1 MITTHPHEKPLF
13 LLAVFAALIFW
24 AGLGWLAVFL
34 VQKIWPTTRPD
45 DLVLIVLAAALL
57 IALIHG
63 LRQILKIATLRGYAV
78 EISSKQFPDLYNR
91 LHSVC
96 KRLEIDPMP
105 AAYINRDQHGPD
117 AFSLKYLGCGY
128 LVLNANLVNALT
140 ERQGAID
147 FVMGHEL
154 GRLYHRYRNWDAF
167 LWPIRVLPLL
177 GPAYA
182 RTQVYVRDL
191 HGLNACK
198 TRADAAF
205 ALAMVAAG
213 DRRWK
218 SLSIPDFAAQ
228 SAHKRLFS
236 MSYAEL
242 ISAQPWLSKRMAN
255 LRAISTAS
263 DHLVAQRNPLAYV
276 AALVTPYI
284 GWRYRGMSLRVVV
297 ILLWALSLS
306 HGIWAGE
313 RLLVRQGL
321 LSNGLFSEQL
331 HKLKLA
337 SKAQRDAGTRNLAR
351 GELPVT
357 KLSPRD
363 NSRNSSTTAVETK
376 SEIKSNPYRKLE
388 DDLRLLGRYARDRQ
402 QRQGGIPCE
411 IGNIKALSLNYP
423 AERYAFSCDEP
434 KVYTIVERGEFEPGK
449 PSHIRTYNW
458 KTRKFE
464 LGPSAPEGNPKN

>member
-13 LLAVFAALIFW
+13 FLAVFAASIFW
-24 AGLGWLAVFL
+24 AGLGWLVVFL
-34 VQKIWPTTRPD
+34 VLKIWPSLRPG
-45 DLVLIVLAAALL
+45 DLVLVAVGATLVIALL
-57 IALIHG
+57 HS

-78 EISSKQFPDLYNR
+78 EISGSQFPDLHNR

-117 AFSLKYLGCGY
+117 AFSLKYLGRGY

-154 GRLYHRYRNWDAF
+154 GRLYHRYRNWDAY

-182 RTQVYVRDL
+182 RTQVYVRDM

-255 LRAISTAS
+255 LRAISTSS
-263 DHLVAQRNPLAYV
+263 DHLVAQRNPFAYV
-276 AALVTPYI
+276 AAMLTPYL
-284 GWRYRGMSLRVVV
+284 GWRYRGMSVRVII
-297 ILLWALSLS
+297 ILLWILSLS

-313 RLLVRQGL
+313 RLLIQHGL
-321 LSNGLFSEQL
+321 LSNGLFSDQL
-331 HKLKLA
+331 NKLKLSSRSQGDSEA
-337 SKAQRDAGTRNLAR
+337 RNLTR

-357 KLSPRD
+357 KLSPHD
-363 NSRNSSTTAVETK
+363 NSSND
-376 SEIKSNPYRKLE
+376 SEAGVQTKSNPYRKLE
-388 DDLRLLGRYARDRQ
+388 DDLRLLGRYARERQ

-458 KTRKFE
+458 KTRKFV
-464 LGPSAPEGNPKN
+464 LGPSAPPSATEDKPKN

>member
-24 AGLGWLAVFL
+24 SGLGWLVVFL
-34 VQKIWPTTRPD
+34 VMKTWPATRPD
-45 DLVLIVLAAALL
+45 NLVLIVLAAVLV
-57 IALIHG
+57 IALIHS

-78 EISSKQFPDLYNR
+78 EISSKQFPDLHNR

-117 AFSLKYLGCGY
+117 AFSLKYLGRGY
-128 LVLNANLVNALT
+128 LVLSANLVNALT

-154 GRLYHRYRNWDAF
+154 GRLYHRYRNWDPF

-177 GPAYA
+177 GPAFA

-198 TRADAAF
+198 TKADAAF

-236 MSYAEL
+236 MSFAEL
-242 ISAQPWLSKRMAN
+242 ISAEPWLSKRMAN
-255 LRAISTAS
+255 LRAISTSS
-263 DHLVAQRNPLAYV
+263 DNLVAQRNPLAYA
-276 AALVTPYI
+276 AALVTPYF
-284 GWRYRGMSLRVVV
+284 GWRYRGMTVRVIV
-297 ILLWALSLS
+297 ILLWVLSLS

-313 RLLVRQGL
+313 KLLVQRGL
-321 LSNGLFSEQL
+321 LSNGMFNEQL
-331 HKLKLA
+331 NKLKHA
-337 SKAQRDAGTRNLAR
+337 SRAQPGAETRNLAR

-363 NSRNSSTTAVETK
+363 NHSATRPETNP
-376 SEIKSNPYRKLE
+376 EIKGNPYRKLE
-388 DDLRLLGRYARDRQ
+388 DDLRLLGRYARERQ

-434 KVYTIVERGEFEPGK
+434 KVYTIIERGEFEPGK

-464 LGPSAPEGNPKN
+464 LGPSAPEENVKN

>member
-13 LLAVFAALIFW
+13 LLAVFTALIFW
-24 AGLGWLAVFL
+24 TGLGWLAAFL
-34 VQKIWPTTRPD
+34 VFKIWPAMRAD
-45 DLVLIVLAAALL
+45 DVVLIVVAITLV
-57 IALIHG
+57 IALVHS
-63 LRQILKIATLRGYAV
+63 LQQILKISTLRGYAV
-78 EISSKQFPDLYNR
+78 EISSKQFPDLHNR

-96 KRLEIDPMP
+96 KRLDIDPMP

-117 AFSLKYLGCGY
+117 AFSLKYLGRGY

-154 GRLYHRYRNWDAF
+154 GQLYHRYRNWDAF

-177 GPAYA
+177 GPAFA

-198 TRADAAF
+198 TKADAAF

-255 LRAISTAS
+255 LRAISTSS
-263 DHLVAQRNPLAYV
+263 DHLVAQRNPLAYA
-276 AALVTPYI
+276 AALVTPYF
-284 GWRYRGMSLRVVV
+284 GWRYRGMLLRLLI
-297 ILLWALSLS
+297 ILLWVLALS
-306 HGIWAGE
+306 HAIWAGE
-313 RLLVRQGL
+313 RLLIQKGI
-321 LSNGLFSEQL
+321 LSSGLFSEQL
-331 HKLKLA
+331 NKLKIA
-337 SKAQRDAGTRNLAR
+337 TKSSGGKGSKPLAR
-351 GELPVT
+351 GDLPVT
-357 KLSPRD
+357 KLSPHD
-363 NSRNSSTTAVETK
+363 SPKNNTETRA
-376 SEIKSNPYRKLE
+376 ETNHNPYRKLE
-388 DDLRLLGRYARDRQ
+388 ADLRLLGRYARQRQ

-411 IGNIKALSLNYP
+411 IGNIQALSLNYP
-423 AERYAFSCDEP
+423 ADRYAFSCDEP
-434 KVYTIVERGEFEPGK
+434 KVYTIIERGEFEPGK

-464 LGPSAPEGNPKN
+464 LGPSAPPSTHEDKPKN

>member
-13 LLAVFAALIFW
+13 LLAVFVALIFW

-34 VQKIWPTTRPD
+34 VLKIWPAIRPD
-45 DLVLIVLAAALL
+45 DLVLIVVAVVLV
-57 IALIHG
+57 IALFHS

-78 EISSKQFPDLYNR
+78 EISSKQFPDLHNR
-91 LHSVC
+91 LHAVC

-117 AFSLKYLGCGY
+117 AFSLKYLGRGY

-198 TRADAAF
+198 TKADAAF

-242 ISAQPWLSKRMAN
+242 ISAEPWLSKRMAN
-255 LRAISTAS
+255 LRAISTSS

-276 AALVTPYI
+276 VALMTPYF
-284 GWRYRGMSLRVVV
+284 GWRYRGMSVRVVV
-297 ILLWALSLS
+297 ILLWVLSLS

-313 RLLVRQGL
+313 RLLIQQGW
-321 LSNGLFSEQL
+321 LSSGLFSEQL

-337 SKAQRDAGTRNLAR
+337 SKAQRDSGTRNLAR
-351 GELPVT
+351 DELPVT
-357 KLSPRD
+357 KLSPPD
-363 NSRNSSTTAVETK
+363 HTQNNSRNGPENKAETK
-376 SEIKSNPYRKLE
+376 GNPYRKLE

-423 AERYAFSCDEP
+423 ADRYAFSCDEP

-464 LGPSAPEGNPKN
+464 LGPSAPEGNTKN

>member
-1 MITTHPHEKPLF
+1 MITSHPHEKPLF
-13 LLAVFAALIFW
+13 FLAVFAATIFW
-24 AGLGWLAVFL
+24 AGLAWLVVFL
-34 VQKIWPTTRPD
+34 VRKIWPSLRPD
-45 DLVLIVLAAALL
+45 DLVLVAVIATLVIALL
-57 IALIHG
+57 HS

-78 EISSKQFPDLYNR
+78 EINANQFPDLHNR

-96 KRLEIDPMP
+96 KRLDIDPMP
-105 AAYINRDQHGPD
+105 AAYINRDRHGPD
-117 AFSLKYLGCGY
+117 AFSLKYLGRGY
-128 LVLNANLVNALT
+128 LVVNANLVNALT

-154 GRLYHRYRNWDAF
+154 GRLYHRYRNWEAF

-182 RTQVYVRDL
+182 RAQVYVRDL

-198 TRADAAF
+198 TKADAAF

-255 LRAISTAS
+255 LRAISTSS

-276 AALVTPYI
+276 AALLTPYV
-284 GWRYRGMSLRVVV
+284 GWRYRGMTVRLIIIV
-297 ILLWALSLS
+297 LWILSLS

-313 RLLVRQGL
+313 RLLIQHGL
-321 LSNGLFSEQL
+321 LSNGLFTDQL
-331 HKLKLA
+331 NKLKLS
-337 SKAQRDAGTRNLAR
+337 SKTAGSGESRNLAR

-357 KLSPRD
+357 KLSPHD
-363 NSRNSSTTAVETK
+363 NSNND
-376 SEIKSNPYRKLE
+376 SENGAQTKSNPYRKLE
-388 DDLRLLGRYARDRQ
+388 DDLRLLGRYARERQ

-458 KTRKFE
+458 KTRKFV
-464 LGPSAPEGNPKN
+464 LGPSAPEEKPKN

>member
-1 MITTHPHEKPLF
+1 MTTTHPHEKPLF
-13 LLAVFAALIFW
+13 LLAVFAALVFW
-24 AGLGWLAVFL
+24 AGLGWLGVFL
-34 VQKIWPTTRPD
+34 ALKTWPGIRPD
-45 DLVLIVLAAALL
+45 DLVLIVVAAALL
-57 IALIHG
+57 IALVHS

-78 EISSKQFPDLYNR
+78 EISSGQFPDLHNR

-117 AFSLKYLGCGY
+117 AFSLKYLGRGY

-177 GPAYA
+177 GPAFA

-198 TRADAAF
+198 TKADAAF

-242 ISAQPWLSKRMAN
+242 ISAEPWLSKRMAN
-255 LRAISTAS
+255 LRAISTSS
-263 DHLVAQRNPLAYV
+263 DHLVAQRNPLAYA
-276 AALVTPYI
+276 AALVTPYF
-284 GWRYRGMSLRVVV
+284 GWRYRGMSTRVVV
-297 ILLWALSLS
+297 ILLWVLSLS

-313 RLLVRQGL
+313 RLLVKNGW
-321 LSNGLFSEQL
+321 LSSGLFSEQL

-337 SKAQRDAGTRNLAR
+337 SKARQDGETRNTAR

-357 KLSPRD
+357 KLSPP
-363 NSRNSSTTAVETK
+363 NESQNGTT
-376 SEIKSNPYRKLE
+376 IKPQTRGNPYRKLE
-388 DDLRLLGRYARDRQ
+388 DDLRLLGRYARERQ

-423 AERYAFSCDEP
+423 ADRYAFSCDEP

-449 PSHIRTYNW
+449 ASHIRTYNW

-464 LGPSAPEGNPKN
+464 LGPSAPEGSPKN

>member
-1 MITTHPHEKPLF
+1 MTTNHPHEKPLF
-13 LLAVFAALIFW
+13 VLAVIAALVFW
-24 AGLGWLAVFL
+24 VGLGWLALFL
-34 VQKIWPTTRPD
+34 VLKIWPTARPN
-45 DLVLIVLAAALL
+45 DLIAVLLAIAVVA
-57 IALIHG
+57 ALIHS
-63 LRQILKIATLRGYAV
+63 LRQILKISTLRGYAV
-78 EISSKQFPDLYNR
+78 EISSKQFPDLHNR

-117 AFSLKYLGCGY
+117 AFSLKYLGRGY
-128 LVLNANLVNALT
+128 LVLSANLVNALT

-154 GRLYHRYRNWDAF
+154 GRLYHRYRNWDAV
-167 LWPIRVLPLL
+167 LWPVRVLPLL
-177 GPAYA
+177 GPAFA

-191 HGLNACK
+191 HGLHACK

-242 ISAQPWLSKRMAN
+242 ISAEPWLSKRMAN
-255 LRAISTAS
+255 LRAISTSS

-276 AALVTPYI
+276 AALLTPYV
-284 GWRYRGMSLRVVV
+284 GWRYRGMTLRLAV
-297 ILLWALSLS
+297 IALWVLGLS
-306 HGIWAGE
+306 HSIWAGE
-313 RLLVRQGL
+313 RLLIQHGY
-321 LSNGLFSEQL
+321 LSTGLFSERL
-331 HKLKLA
+331 HKLNLGSAKNEP
-337 SKAQRDAGTRNLAR
+337 RNLSR
-351 GELPVT
+351 GQLPVT
-357 KLSPRD
+357 KLSPRKK
-363 NSRNSSTTAVETK
+363 SGGETEK
-376 SEIKSNPYRKLE
+376 SPALKGNPYRKLE

-411 IGNIKALSLNYP
+411 IGNIRALSLNYP
-423 AERYAFSCDEP
+423 ADRYAFSCDEP

-449 PSHIRTYNW
+449 ASHIRTYNW

-464 LGPSAPEGNPKN
+464 LGPSAPEGNAKN

>member
-13 LLAVFAALIFW
+13 FLAVLAASIFW
-24 AGLGWLAVFL
+24 AGLAWLVVFL
-34 VQKIWPTTRPD
+34 VRKIWPSLRPD
-45 DLVLIVLAAALL
+45 DLVLVAVAIGLALALL
-57 IALIHG
+57 HG

-78 EISSKQFPDLYNR
+78 EINANQFPDLHNR

-96 KRLEIDPMP
+96 KRLAIDPMP

-117 AFSLKYLGCGY
+117 AFSLKYLGRGY
-128 LVLNANLVNALT
+128 LVLSANLVNALT

-198 TRADAAF
+198 TKADAAF

-255 LRAISTAS
+255 LRAISTSS

-276 AALVTPYI
+276 AALLTPYF
-284 GWRYRGMSLRVVV
+284 GWRYRGMTVRVII
-297 ILLWALSLS
+297 ILLWILSLS
-306 HGIWAGE
+306 HGVWSGE
-313 RLLVRQGL
+313 RLLIQHGL
-321 LSNGLFSEQL
+321 LSNGLFNDQL
-331 HKLKLA
+331 NKLKLS
-337 SKAQRDAGTRNLAR
+337 SKAAGSGETRNLAR

-357 KLSPRD
+357 KLSPHASSSN
-363 NSRNSSTTAVETK
+363 NSGNGAQTG
-376 SEIKSNPYRKLE
+376 SNPYRKLE
-388 DDLRLLGRYARDRQ
+388 DDLRLLGRYARERQ

-458 KTRKFE
+458 KTRKFV
-464 LGPSAPEGNPKN
+464 LGPSAQEDKPKN